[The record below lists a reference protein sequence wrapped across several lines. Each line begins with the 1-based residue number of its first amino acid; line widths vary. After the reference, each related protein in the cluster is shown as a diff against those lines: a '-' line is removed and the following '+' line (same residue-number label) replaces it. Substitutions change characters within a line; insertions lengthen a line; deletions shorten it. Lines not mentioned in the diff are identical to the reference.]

1 MSGQSIEVEGGHL
14 ALAEPDRRGIRCFK
28 GIPYAAPP
36 VKTLRFRAPAP
47 VIPWDGV
54 RPADSFGRNAM
65 QGIVF
70 DDIDPFTIGTSED
83 CLYLNI
89 WTPAELNGS
98 ARLPVMVWI
107 HGGGFAV
114 GSGAEP
120 RYDGAALAARG
131 SIVVT
136 VNYRLGA
143 FGFLAH
149 PELSAESPHH
159 ASGNWGLLDLVA
171 ALNWVQR
178 NISVFGGDARAVTIA
193 GESAGSSAVS
203 ILLASPHAKGL
214 FARAIAESGAFFSAP
229 LRKLEDRKAAEQAG
243 LAFAQKLGA
252 KSADDLR
259 RLNAD
264 DILAAAPGTGFRP
277 IIDGHLLP
285 QSPAELIARGQHSD
299 VPLLAG
305 WNKDEGFSF
314 PLPADRAY
322 EDIVREMFGA
332 CASVVLEAYPS
343 GDAATTAASA
353 RALAG
358 DARIAHST
366 WAFVEAQKAHGT
378 ADIFRFC
385 FDHAPLTPEGWFGA
399 RPSREAGAFHAG
411 ELLYVFGTL
420 DAFPWVIDD
429 ADRAIADLTGGWW
442 SNFVKTGNP
451 NGSGIPEWPS
461 HRGAGAPVMHIDHP
475 SRVKSGT
482 DDARHRVLAAVM
494 RDAERAG
501 IARETHEHHR

>member
-1 MSGQSIEVEGGHL
+1 MKSIEVEGGRL

-28 GIPYAAPP
+28 GIPYAAAP
-36 VKTLRFRAPAP
+36 VGDLRFRAPAP
-47 VIPWDGV
+47 VIPCSGV
-54 RPADSFGRNAM
+54 RPTGSFGRNAV

-83 CLYLNI
+83 CLTLNI
-89 WTPAELNGS
+89 WTPAELGGS
-98 ARLPVMVWI
+98 ERLPVMVWI

-120 RYDGAALAARG
+120 RYDGTELAARG
-131 SIVVT
+131 IIVVT

-149 PELSAESPHH
+149 PELSAGSPQH

-171 ALNWVQR
+171 ALEWVQR
-178 NISVFGGDARAVTIA
+178 NIARFGGDARAVTIA

-203 ILLASPHAKGL
+203 ILLASPRAKGL
-214 FARAIAESGAFFSAP
+214 FARAIAESGAFFAAP
-229 LRKLEDRKAAEQAG
+229 LRKFEDLKAAEQAG

-259 RLNAD
+259 RLRAD
-264 DILAAAPGTGFRP
+264 DILVASPGMGFRP

-285 QSPAELIARGQHSD
+285 QSPAELMARGQHSD

-305 WNKDEGFSF
+305 WNRDEGFSF

-332 CASVVLEAYPS
+332 RASVVLEAYPA
-343 GDAATTAASA
+343 GDAATIAASS

-358 DARIAHST
+358 DARIAHPT
-366 WAFVEAQKAHGT
+366 WAFIEAQKAHGT
-378 ADIFRFC
+378 ENIFRFC
-385 FDHAPLTPEGWFGA
+385 FDRAPVTPEGWFGK

-420 DAFPWVIDD
+420 EAFPWLIDD
-429 ADRAIADLTGGWW
+429 ADRAIAGLVGGWW

-451 NGSGIPEWPS
+451 NGPGVPEWPC

-475 SRVKSGT
+475 SEVKSGT
-482 DDARHRVLAAVM
+482 DDARHRVLAAIM
-494 RDAERAG
+494 REVEQAG
-501 IARETHEHHR
+501 ATRETYEHHR

>member
-1 MSGQSIEVEGGHL
+1 MIKSIEVEGGRL
-14 ALAEPDRRGIRCFK
+14 AAPEPDRRGIRCFK

-36 VKTLRFRAPAP
+36 VSDLRFRAPAP
-47 VIPWDGV
+47 VIPWSGV
-54 RPADSFGRNAM
+54 RPTDAFGRNAM

-83 CLYLNI
+83 CLTLNI
-89 WTPAELNGS
+89 WTPARRDASE
-98 ARLPVMVWI
+98 RLPVMVWI

-120 RYDGAALAARG
+120 RYDGGELAARG
-131 SIVVT
+131 IIVVT

-149 PELSAESPHH
+149 PELSAESPQR

-171 ALNWVQR
+171 ALRWVQR
-178 NISVFGGDARAVTIA
+178 NIAAFGGDARAVTIA

-203 ILLASPHAKGL
+203 ILMASPLAKSL
-214 FARAIAESGAFFSAP
+214 FARAIAESGAFFAAP
-229 LRKLEDRKAAEQAG
+229 LRKLEDLDAAEQAG

-252 KSADDLR
+252 NSADDLR

-264 DILAAAPGTGFRP
+264 DILAKSPGTGFRP
-277 IIDGHLLP
+277 VIDGHLLP
-285 QSPAELIARGQHSD
+285 QSPAALIANGRHSD

-322 EDIVREMFGA
+322 EDIVREMFGSR
-332 CASVVLEAYPS
+332 ASVVLEAYPS
-343 GDAATTAASA
+343 GDAATAVESI

-366 WAFVEAQKAHGT
+366 WAFIEAQKAHGT
-378 ADIFRFC
+378 QDIFRFR
-385 FDHAPLTPEGWFGA
+385 FERAPLTPEGWFGD
-399 RPSREAGAFHAG
+399 RPSRAAGAFHAG

-429 ADRAIADLTGGWW
+429 ADRVIAGVVGGWW

-451 NGSGIPEWPS
+451 NGPGLPEWPS
-461 HRGAGAPVMHIDHP
+461 YRGTSGPVMHIDHP
-475 SRVKSGT
+475 SQVKSGT
-482 DDARHRVLAAVM
+482 DDARHRVLATIM
-494 RDAERAG
+494 QEAEPAG
-501 IARETHEHHR
+501 G